1 MSKGTEIKRR
11 CVFCGG
17 EGVTREHVW
26 PQWLIELLAERYT
39 DTSVT
44 ITWGKDRERTARELD
59 ATVKRVCAPCN
70 TGWMAALE
78 GRAKPILVPMI
89 MGENLPITLV
99 PLSQRILANWALKT
113 ALMLDFLHSGS
124 KPVFQSSA
132 YSSFFRDRHPT
143 RHTAIWVAC
152 FGEPGLRFHA
162 SSQTIAMA
170 NPPEYTPE
178 GIVTR
183 GRAYES
189 GALSTFSAQ
198 AAVFQVVTFPENSPT
213 IRDALDP
220 PGAIHI
226 WPLAG
231 RSFNWPVNNIAYG
244 EAVLMAF
251 SKRTVSVSF

>member
-1 MSKGTEIKRR
+1 MLDTGKSKRR
-11 CVFCGG
+11 CVFCDG

-44 ITWGKDRERTARELD
+44 ITWGKDRERIAPELD
-59 ATVKRVCAPCN
+59 ATVKRVCDPCN
-70 TGWMAALE
+70 TGWMSVLE
-78 GRAKPILVPMI
+78 DSAKPILVPMI
-89 MGENLPITLV
+89 MGENLPIMLA
-99 PLSQRILANWALKT
+99 PSSQRVLANWALKT

-124 KPVFQSSA
+124 KPVFRASA
-132 YSSFFRDRHPT
+132 YSSFFRDRHPS

-189 GALSTFSAQ
+189 GALSTLSAQ
-198 AAVFQVVTFPENSPT
+198 AAVFQVALFPENSPT
-213 IRDALDP
+213 IRDVPDP
-220 PGAIHI
+220 PGAAHI
-226 WPLAG
+226 WPATG
-231 RSFNWPVNNIAYG
+231 ISFNWPVNWIAYG
-244 EAVLMAF
+244 EDALMAF
-251 SKRTVSVSF
+251 SKRTISLYL